1 MLYDKKL
8 KFSYSNFKYNE
19 SLIEEYIVNIL
30 NLESVACKDWLT
42 NKVDRCVTGKVA
54 MQQCTGPLQLPLNNC
69 GVMALDFNSMDGVA
83 TSIGHSPLTSLINSG
98 SGSRNSIGEALTNI
112 IWSPLKNELSSIS
125 LSANW
130 MWPANNEGEN
140 SRLYQAVKACSD
152 FCIDLGINVPTG
164 KDSLSMKQKYPKK
177 EVIAPGTVIISAT
190 GHTNDLRKT
199 IEPYLTYNKSN
210 IYYVNMSSCEYEL
223 GGSALFQAFNKIGE
237 KSNDILS
244 AKKFKEIFNS
254 IQKAIKNGLIE
265 SGHDISS
272 GGMITCLLEMCFVSD
287 NIGLNIDLSQIKEQ
301 DVVKVLFSE
310 NHGLIIKADKKIES
324 LLKSKNISFY
334 NLGTCEKSNFMNI
347 KKDSFNLKLDID
359 YYRKIWFNKSYLFDQ
374 LQTEK
379 SKAKE
384 RFDNIS
390 SKLSF
395 QFPEWFKPNFS
406 FKTTKKIKAA
416 IIRDKGSNSEREMAY
431 AMHLSGFEVVDVHMT
446 DLISGRE
453 NLNDI
458 NFLVAVGGFSNSD
471 VLGSAKGWAGSFLYN
486 EKAKRSLEN
495 FYKRKD
501 TLSLGV
507 CNGCQLFIELG
518 LLHPHDKLKPKMEF
532 NESNK
537 FECVFTSVKIK
548 ENNSVMFK
556 NFSDSELG
564 IWSAHG
570 EGRFNL
576 PLDEKNY
583 NIIGK
588 YSKSTFPINPN
599 GSDYDTAIIS
609 DKDGRHIAMMPHLE
623 RSTFP
628 WNWGYYPAI

>member
-1 MLYDKKL
+1 M
-8 KFSYSNFKYNE
+8 
-19 SLIEEYIVNIL
+19 
-30 NLESVACKDWLT
+30 
-42 NKVDRCVTGKVA
+42 
-54 MQQCTGPLQLPLNNC
+54 
-69 GVMALDFNSMDGVA
+69 
-83 TSIGHSPLTSLINSG
+83 
-98 SGSRNSIGEALTNI
+98 
-112 IWSPLKNELSSIS
+112 
-125 LSANW
+125 
-130 MWPANNEGEN
+130 
-140 SRLYQAVKACSD
+140 
-152 FCIDLGINVPTG
+152 
-164 KDSLSMKQKYPKK
+164 
-177 EVIAPGTVIISAT
+177 
-190 GHTNDLRKT
+190 
-199 IEPYLTYNKSN
+199 
-210 IYYVNMSSCEYEL
+210 
-223 GGSALFQAFNKIGE
+223 
-237 KSNDILS
+237 
-244 AKKFKEIFNS
+244 
-254 IQKAIKNGLIE
+254 IE

-301 DVVKVLFSE
+301 DIVKVLFSE

-334 NLGTCEKSNFMNI
+334 NIGTCEKSNFLNI
-347 KKDSFNLKLDID
+347 KKDNFNLKLDID

-384 RFDNIS
+384 RFDNIT

-395 QFPEWFKPNFS
+395 QFPKWFKPNFS

-495 FYKRKD
+495 FYNRKD

-518 LLHPHDKLKPKMEF
+518 LLHPNDKLKPKMEF

-556 NFSDSELG
+556 NFSNSELG

-628 WNWGYYPAI
+628 WNWGYYPESKESHDISPWIYAFINAYNWLK

>member
-1 MLYDKKL
+1 
-8 KFSYSNFKYNE
+8 
-19 SLIEEYIVNIL
+19 
-30 NLESVACKDWLT
+30 
-42 NKVDRCVTGKVA
+42 

-83 TSIGHSPLTSLINSG
+83 TSIGHSPLTSLIDSG

-140 SRLYQAVKACSD
+140 SRLYEAVKACSD

-199 IEPYLTYNKSN
+199 IEPYLSYNKSN
-210 IYYVNMSSCEYEL
+210 IYYINMSSCQYEL
-223 GGSALFQAFNKIGE
+223 GGSALFQAFSKIGE

-244 AKKFKEIFNS
+244 AKKFKKIFNS

-324 LLKSKNISFY
+324 FLKSKNISLY
-334 NLGTCEKSNFMNI
+334 NLGSCEKSNFLNI
-347 KKDSFNLKLDID
+347 KKDNFNLKLDID

-379 SKAKE
+379 NKAKE

-395 QFPEWFKPNFS
+395 KFPRWFKPNFS

-446 DLISGRE
+446 DLISGKE

-507 CNGCQLFIELG
+507 CN
-518 LLHPHDKLKPKMEF
+518 
-532 NESNK
+532 
-537 FECVFTSVKIK
+537 
-548 ENNSVMFK
+548 
-556 NFSDSELG
+556 
-564 IWSAHG
+564 
-570 EGRFNL
+570 
-576 PLDEKNY
+576 
-583 NIIGK
+583 
-588 YSKSTFPINPN
+588 
-599 GSDYDTAIIS
+599 
-609 DKDGRHIAMMPHLE
+609 
-623 RSTFP
+623 
-628 WNWGYYPAI
+628 

>member
-1 MLYDKKL
+1 
-8 KFSYSNFKYNE
+8 
-19 SLIEEYIVNIL
+19 
-30 NLESVACKDWLT
+30 
-42 NKVDRCVTGKVA
+42 
-54 MQQCTGPLQLPLNNC
+54 
-69 GVMALDFNSMDGVA
+69 
-83 TSIGHSPLTSLINSG
+83 
-98 SGSRNSIGEALTNI
+98 
-112 IWSPLKNELSSIS
+112 
-125 LSANW
+125 
-130 MWPANNEGEN
+130 
-140 SRLYQAVKACSD
+140 
-152 FCIDLGINVPTG
+152 
-164 KDSLSMKQKYPKK
+164 
-177 EVIAPGTVIISAT
+177 
-190 GHTNDLRKT
+190 
-199 IEPYLTYNKSN
+199 
-210 IYYVNMSSCEYEL
+210 
-223 GGSALFQAFNKIGE
+223 
-237 KSNDILS
+237 
-244 AKKFKEIFNS
+244 
-254 IQKAIKNGLIE
+254 
-265 SGHDISS
+265 
-272 GGMITCLLEMCFVSD
+272 
-287 NIGLNIDLSQIKEQ
+287 
-301 DVVKVLFSE
+301 
-310 NHGLIIKADKKIES
+310 
-324 LLKSKNISFY
+324 
-334 NLGTCEKSNFMNI
+334 MNI
-347 KKDSFNLKLDID
+347 KKDNFNLKLDID

-395 QFPEWFKPNFS
+395 QFPKWFKPNFS

-495 FYKRKD
+495 FYNRKD

-518 LLHPHDKLKPKMEF
+518 LLHPQDKLKPKMEF

-556 NFSDSELG
+556 NFSNSELG

-576 PLDEKNY
+576 P
-583 NIIGK
+583 
-588 YSKSTFPINPN
+588 
-599 GSDYDTAIIS
+599 
-609 DKDGRHIAMMPHLE
+609 
-623 RSTFP
+623 
-628 WNWGYYPAI
+628 